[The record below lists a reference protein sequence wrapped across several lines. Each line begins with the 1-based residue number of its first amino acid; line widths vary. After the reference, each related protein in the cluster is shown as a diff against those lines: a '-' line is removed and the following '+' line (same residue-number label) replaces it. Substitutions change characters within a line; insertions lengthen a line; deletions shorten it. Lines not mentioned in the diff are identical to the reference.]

1 MPILTMEYPSY
12 DPLSPAIAGPL
23 MNAKSRTKN
32 RIVKTTAFSALLES
46 VFTSKSRDN
55 CWTYY
60 HPFSSEHQ

>member
-32 RIVKTTAFSALLES
+32 RIVKITAFSAVLENM
-46 VFTSKSRDN
+46 FTSKAHDN
-55 CWTYY
+55 C
-60 HPFSSEHQ
+60 